1 MVEGILH
8 QSIRTMQPTHGF
20 DSMALGSTEIVILVV
35 IAIFL
40 FGANKIPQ
48 LARSVGRA
56 KGEFQMGMK
65 EASEM
70 AAIEDMDRGGMTE
83 SVSSEQE

>member
-1 MVEGILH
+1 MMPKHFKQG
-8 QSIRTMQPTHGF
+8 PTHRP

-35 IAIFL
+35 FGILI

-48 LARSVGRA
+48 LARGVGRA

-70 AAIEDMDRGGMTE
+70 SAIEDMDRGGMTDD
-83 SVSSEQE
+83 VSSEQE

>member
-1 MVEGILH
+1 
-8 QSIRTMQPTHGF
+8 
-20 DSMALGSTEIVILVV
+20 MALGTLEMAFLAV

-48 LARSVGRA
+48 LARSVGLA
-56 KGEFQMGMK
+56 KGEYQK
-65 EASEM
+65 ALNDVSEN
-70 AAIEDMDRGGMTE
+70 AAMQDMDRGGMTE

>member
-1 MVEGILH
+1 
-8 QSIRTMQPTHGF
+8 
-20 DSMALGSTEIVILVV
+20 MAFGSTEIVILVV

-40 FGANKIPQ
+40 FGANRIPQ

-56 KGEFQMGMK
+56 KGEFQIGMK

-70 AAIEDMDRGGMTE
+70 VAIEDMDRGGMTE
-83 SVSSEQE
+83 EVASQEE

>member
-1 MVEGILH
+1 MPPAHED
-8 QSIRTMQPTHGF
+8 
-20 DSMALGSTEIVILVV
+20 DSMALGPTEIVILVV

-40 FGANKIPQ
+40 FGANRIPQ

-70 AAIEDMDRGGMTE
+70 IAIEDRDRGGMTE
-83 SVSSEQE
+83 DVSSEQE

>member
-1 MVEGILH
+1 
-8 QSIRTMQPTHGF
+8 MQPAHEG

-40 FGANKIPQ
+40 FGANRIPQ

-56 KGEFQMGMK
+56 KGEFQVGMK

-70 AAIEDMDRGGMTE
+70 IAMEDMDRGGMTE
-83 SVSSEQE
+83 DVASEQE

>member
-1 MVEGILH
+1 MLPAHEG
-8 QSIRTMQPTHGF
+8 
-20 DSMALGSTEIVILVV
+20 DSMALGPPEIVILVV

-40 FGANKIPQ
+40 FGANRIPQ

-70 AAIEDMDRGGMTE
+70 IAIEDMDRGGMTE
-83 SVSSEQE
+83 DVSSEQE